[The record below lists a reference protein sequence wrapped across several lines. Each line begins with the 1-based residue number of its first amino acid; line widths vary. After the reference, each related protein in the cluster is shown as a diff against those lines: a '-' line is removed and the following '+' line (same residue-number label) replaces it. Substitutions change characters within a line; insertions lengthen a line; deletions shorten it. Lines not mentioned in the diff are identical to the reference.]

1 MSGTPI
7 LGRLAEVVGM
17 EQMPKWLEEEIAKQI
32 ARVIMNL
39 RLDKRSLRYAEYF

>member
-7 LGRLAEVVGM
+7 PGRLAEVVGM
-17 EQMPKWLEEEIAKQI
+17 EQMPEWPEEEIAKQI

-39 RLDKRSLRYAEYF
+39 KLDKRLLRHTKYF